1 MRLRDYLKDKIII
14 IILVI
19 LTYFIILSFMIGFK
33 IVDEFRWCFTILY
46 SLLFIIIFLYDFFR
60 KYFYYKDILSKLE
73 LLDEKYLI
81 CEMISKPNF
90 LDGEIFYQMLYEI
103 NKSMNEN
110 IRDYREKIND
120 FKEYVELW
128 IHEVKIPLS
137 ALILYT
143 HNKKIDK
150 ALVKEINRVD
160 NYLEQILYYIRV
172 ENTEADYI
180 IKEVDLNKVIR
191 DVMLK
196 NKDILLERKIKIT
209 SDVRDSKVLTDY
221 KWLEFMINQI
231 ISNSMKY
238 MRDIENKKIEIKAYK
253 KDNCVVLEILDNGMG
268 IPKSDLS
275 RVFNKTFTGQNGRK
289 VPGSTGMGLYI
300 VSNLYKKLGHKLEIE
315 SNEGEY
321 TKVKFI
327 FDDNL
332 FYSEV
337 CNKE

>member
-1 MRLRDYLKDKIII
+1 MKLRDYLKDKFIMIA
-14 IILVI
+14 LVI
-19 LTYFIILSFMIGFK
+19 VTYFIILSFMIGFK
-33 IVDEFRWCFTILY
+33 IVDEFRLCFTIIY
-46 SLLFIIIFLYDFFR
+46 FLLFILLFLYDYLR
-60 KYFYYKDILSKLE
+60 KYFFYKEILAKLN

-81 CEMISKPNF
+81 CELVSKPNF
-90 LDGEIFYQMLYEI
+90 LDGEILYQMLYEI

-110 IRDYREKIND
+110 IRDYRSKIND

-150 ALVKEINRVD
+150 ALVKEINKID

-196 NKDILLERKIKIT
+196 NKDILLERNIEIT
-209 SDVRDSKVLTDY
+209 SDVHDLKVLTDY
-221 KWLEFMINQI
+221 KWLEFMVNQI

-238 MRDIENKKIEIKAYK
+238 MKDIDDKKIEIQAYRE
-253 KDNCVVLEILDNGMG
+253 DHHIVLEILDNGMG

-275 RVFNKTFTGQNGRK
+275 RVLNKTFTGQNGRK

-300 VSNLYKKLGHKLEIE
+300 VSNLCKNLGHKLEIE
-315 SNEGEY
+315 SKEGEY
-321 TKVKFI
+321 TKVI
-327 FDDNL
+327 ITFDDNL
-332 FYSEV
+332 FYKEV
-337 CNKE
+337 RNME

>member
-33 IVDEFRWCFTILY
+33 IVDEFRWCFTVIY
-46 SLLFIIIFLYDFFR
+46 FLLFITLFLYDYFR
-60 KYFYYKDILSKLE
+60 KYFFYKEILSKLD

-81 CEMISKPNF
+81 CELVSKPNF
-90 LDGEIFYQMLYEI
+90 LDGEIFYQMLYDI

-180 IKEVDLNKVIR
+180 IKVVDLNKVIR

-196 NKDILLERKIKIT
+196 NKDILLERNIEIT

-221 KWLEFMINQI
+221 KWLEFMINQV

-238 MRDIENKKIEIKAYK
+238 MRNIENKKIEIRAYK

-300 VSNLYKKLGHKLEIE
+300 VSNLCKKLGHKLEIE

>member
-1 MRLRDYLKDKIII
+1 MRVRDYLKDKIII

-46 SLLFIIIFLYDFFR
+46 CLLFIIIFLYDFFR

-196 NKDILLERKIKIT
+196 NKDILLERNIEIT

-300 VSNLYKKLGHKLEIE
+300 VSNLCKKLGHKLEIE

-321 TKVKFI
+321 TKVKFV

-337 CNKE
+337 RNKE

>member
-1 MRLRDYLKDKIII
+1 MKLRDYLKDKIII

-19 LTYFIILSFMIGFK
+19 LTYFILLSFMIGFK
-33 IVDEFRWCFTILY
+33 IIDEFRWCFTVIY
-46 SLLFIIIFLYDFFR
+46 FLLFITLFLYDYFR
-60 KYFYYKDILSKLE
+60 KYFFYKEILSKLD

-81 CEMISKPNF
+81 CELVSKPNF
-90 LDGEIFYQMLYEI
+90 LDGEILYQMLYEI

-110 IRDYREKIND
+110 IRDYRSKIND

-143 HNKKIDK
+143 HNKKTSK
-150 ALVKEINRVD
+150 ALVKEINKVD

-172 ENTEADYI
+172 ENTEVDYI

-191 DVMLK
+191 EVMLK
-196 NKDILLERKIKIT
+196 NKDVLLERNIDII
-209 SDVRDSKVLTDY
+209 SDVNNIKVLTDY
-221 KWLEFMINQI
+221 KWLEFMINQV

-238 MRDIENKKIEIKAYK
+238 MRDIDDKKIEIKAYK
-253 KDNCVVLEILDNGMG
+253 QNKHIVLEILDNGMG
-268 IPKSDLS
+268 IPASDIG
-275 RVFNKTFTGQNGRK
+275 RVLNKTFTGQNGRK

-300 VSNLYKKLGHKLEIE
+300 VNNLCKKLGHKLEID
-315 SNEGEY
+315 SIEGEY

-327 FDDNL
+327 FYNNL
-332 FYSEV
+332 FYKEV
-337 CNKE
+337 K

>member
-1 MRLRDYLKDKIII
+1 MKLRDYLKDKIII

-90 LDGEIFYQMLYEI
+90 LDGEIFYQMLYDI

-160 NYLEQILYYIRV
+160 NYLEQILYYIRS
-172 ENTEADYI
+172 ENTEVDYI

-196 NKDILLERKIKIT
+196 NKDILLERNIEIT

-221 KWLEFMINQI
+221 KWLEFMINQV

-238 MRDIENKKIEIKAYK
+238 MRNIENKKIEIKAYK

-300 VSNLYKKLGHKLEIE
+300 VSNLCKKLGHKLEIE

-321 TKVKFI
+321 TKVKFV

-337 CNKE
+337 RNKE

>member
-196 NKDILLERKIKIT
+196 NKDILLERKIEIT

-300 VSNLYKKLGHKLEIE
+300 VSNLCKKLGHKLEIE

-321 TKVKFI
+321 TKVKFV

-337 CNKE
+337 RNKE

>member
-1 MRLRDYLKDKIII
+1 MKLRDYLKDKIII

-90 LDGEIFYQMLYEI
+90 LDGEILYQMLYEI

-196 NKDILLERKIKIT
+196 NKDILLERKIEIT

>member
-1 MRLRDYLKDKIII
+1 MKLRDYLKDKIVI

-81 CEMISKPNF
+81 CEMINKPNF
-90 LDGEIFYQMLYEI
+90 LDGEILYQMLYEI

-196 NKDILLERKIKIT
+196 NKDILLERNIEIT

-253 KDNCVVLEILDNGMG
+253 KNNCVVLEILDNGMG

-300 VSNLYKKLGHKLEIE
+300 VSNLCKKLGHKLEIE

-337 CNKE
+337 

>member
-1 MRLRDYLKDKIII
+1 MKLRDYLKDKIII

-90 LDGEIFYQMLYEI
+90 LDGEILYQMLYEI

-196 NKDILLERKIKIT
+196 NKDILLERNIEIT

-300 VSNLYKKLGHKLEIE
+300 DSNLCKKLGHKLEIE

>member
-1 MRLRDYLKDKIII
+1 MKLRDYLKDKIII
-14 IILVI
+14 IVLVI

-46 SLLFIIIFLYDFFR
+46 CLLFIIIFLYDFFR

-90 LDGEIFYQMLYEI
+90 LEGSIFYQMLYEI

-196 NKDILLERKIKIT
+196 NKDILLERKIEIT

-238 MRDIENKKIEIKAYK
+238 MRNIENKKIEIKAYK
-253 KDNCVVLEILDNGMG
+253 KNNCVVLEMLDNGMG

-300 VSNLYKKLGHKLEIE
+300 VSNLCKKLGHKLEIE

>member
-1 MRLRDYLKDKIII
+1 MKLKDYLKDKIII
-14 IILVI
+14 IVLVI
-19 LTYFIILSFMIGFK
+19 LTYFILLSFMIGFK
-33 IVDEFRWCFTILY
+33 IVDEFRWCFTIIYFLIFI
-46 SLLFIIIFLYDFFR
+46 LLFLYDYFR
-60 KYFYYKDILSKLE
+60 KYFFYKEILSKLD

-81 CEMISKPNF
+81 CEMVGKPNF
-90 LDGEIFYQMLYEI
+90 LEGSIFYQMLYEI

-150 ALVKEINRVD
+150 AFVKEINKVD
-160 NYLEQILYYIRV
+160 NYLEQILYYIRS

-196 NKDILLERKIKIT
+196 NKDVLLERNIDIV
-209 SDVRDSKVLTDY
+209 SDVHNLKVLTDY
-221 KWLEFMINQI
+221 KWLEFMINQV

-238 MRDIENKKIEIKAYK
+238 IRDIENKKIEIKAYK
-253 KDNCVVLEILDNGMG
+253 EDHHIILEILDNGMG
-268 IPKSDLS
+268 IPKSDIG

-300 VSNLYKKLGHKLEIE
+300 VHNLCKKLGHKLEIE
-315 SNEGEY
+315 SIEGEY
-321 TKVKFI
+321 TKIKFI
-327 FDDNL
+327 FDNNL
-332 FYSEV
+332 FYKGV
-337 CNKE
+337 K

>member
-1 MRLRDYLKDKIII
+1 MKLRDYLKDKVYIIF
-14 IILVI
+14 LVI
-19 LTYFIILSFMIGFK
+19 FTYFIIFSFMIGFK

-196 NKDILLERKIKIT
+196 NKDILLERKIEIT

-238 MRDIENKKIEIKAYK
+238 MRDIENKKIEIRAYK

-300 VSNLYKKLGHKLEIE
+300 VSNLCKKLGHKLEIE

>member
-1 MRLRDYLKDKIII
+1 MKLRDYLKDKIII
-14 IILVI
+14 IVLVI

-33 IVDEFRWCFTILY
+33 IVDEFRWCFTVIY
-46 SLLFIIIFLYDFFR
+46 FLLFIILFLYDYFR
-60 KYFYYKDILSKLE
+60 KYSFYKEILSKLDM
-73 LLDEKYLI
+73 LDEKYLI
-81 CEMISKPNF
+81 CELVNKPSF
-90 LDGEIFYQMLYEI
+90 LDGEILYQMLYEI

-143 HNKKIDK
+143 HNKKMDK
-150 ALVKEINRVD
+150 ALVREINKVD
-160 NYLEQILYYIRV
+160 NYLEQILYYIRS
-172 ENTEADYI
+172 ENTEVDYI
-180 IKEVDLNKVIR
+180 IKEVDLSKVIR

-196 NKDILLERKIKIT
+196 NKDVLLERNIEIT
-209 SDVRDSKVLTDY
+209 SDVHNLSVLTDY

-238 MRDIENKKIEIKAYK
+238 MMDIDDKKIEIKAYK
-253 KDNCVVLEILDNGMG
+253 EDHRIVLEILDNGMG

-275 RVFNKTFTGQNGRK
+275 RVLNKTFTGQNGRK

-300 VSNLYKKLGHKLEIE
+300 VSNLCKKLGHKLEIE
-315 SNEGEY
+315 SIEGEY
-321 TKVKFI
+321 TKVIII
-327 FDDNL
+327 FDNNL
-332 FYSEV
+332 FYKEV
-337 CNKE
+337 K

>member
-1 MRLRDYLKDKIII
+1 MKLRDYLKDKLFVIV
-14 IILVI
+14 LVV
-19 LTYFIILSFMIGFK
+19 LTYFIIYSFMIGFK
-33 IVDEFRWCFTILY
+33 IIGEFQICFTVIY
-46 SLLFIIIFLYDFFR
+46 FLLFIILFLYDYLR
-60 KYFYYKDILSKLE
+60 KYFFYKDMLSKLDM
-73 LLDEKYLI
+73 LDEKYLI
-81 CEMISKPNF
+81 CELVNKPNF
-90 LDGEIFYQMLYEI
+90 LDGEILYQMLYEI

-110 IRDYREKIND
+110 IRDYRSKIND

-143 HNKKIDK
+143 HNKKTSK
-150 ALVKEINRVD
+150 ALVKEINKVD
-160 NYLEQILYYIRV
+160 NYLEQILYYIRS

-180 IKEVDLNKVIR
+180 IKEVDLNKIIR

-196 NKDILLERKIKIT
+196 NKDVLLERKIEIT
-209 SDVRDSKVLTDY
+209 SDVHDLKVLTDY
-221 KWLEFMINQI
+221 KWLEFMVNQV

-253 KDNCVVLEILDNGMG
+253 EENHIVLEMLDNGMG
-268 IPKSDLS
+268 IPKSDIP

-300 VSNLYKKLGHKLEIE
+300 VSNLCKKLGHKIEIE
-315 SNEGEY
+315 SIEGEY

-327 FDDNL
+327 FNDNL

-337 CNKE
+337 RNME

>member
-1 MRLRDYLKDKIII
+1 MKLRDYLKDKIII

-90 LDGEIFYQMLYEI
+90 LDGEIFYQMLYDI

-196 NKDILLERKIKIT
+196 NKDILLERNIEIT

-300 VSNLYKKLGHKLEIE
+300 DSNLCKKLGHKLEIE

-321 TKVKFI
+321 TKVKFV

-337 CNKE
+337 RNKE

>member
-1 MRLRDYLKDKIII
+1 MKLRDYLKDKTIII
-14 IILVI
+14 VLVI
-19 LTYFIILSFMIGFK
+19 FAYFIIYSFMIGFK
-33 IVDEFRWCFTILY
+33 IINEFQICFTVIY
-46 SLLFIIIFLYDFFR
+46 FLLFIILFLYDYLR
-60 KYFYYKDILSKLE
+60 KYFFYKEILTRLN

-81 CEMISKPNF
+81 CELVSKPNF
-90 LDGEIFYQMLYEI
+90 LDGEILYQMLYEI

-110 IRDYREKIND
+110 IQNYREQIND

-160 NYLEQILYYIRV
+160 NYLEQILYYIRS
-172 ENTEADYI
+172 ENTEVDYI

-196 NKDILLERKIKIT
+196 NKDILLERNIDII
-209 SDVRDSKVLTDY
+209 SDVHDLKVLTDH
-221 KWLEFMINQI
+221 KWLEFMVNQI

-238 MRDIENKKIEIKAYK
+238 MKDIADKKIEIQAYR
-253 KDNCVVLEILDNGMG
+253 KDHYIVLEIFDNGMG

-289 VPGSTGMGLYI
+289 IPGSTGMGLYI
-300 VSNLYKKLGHKLEIE
+300 VNNLCKKLGHKIEIE
-315 SNEGEY
+315 SIEGEY

-327 FDDNL
+327 FDDNI

-337 CNKE
+337 RNKE

>member
-1 MRLRDYLKDKIII
+1 MKLKDYLKDKIII
-14 IILVI
+14 IVLVI
-19 LTYFIILSFMIGFK
+19 LTYFILLSFMIGFK
-33 IVDEFRWCFTILY
+33 IVDEFRWCFTIIYFLIFI
-46 SLLFIIIFLYDFFR
+46 LLFLYDYFR
-60 KYFYYKDILSKLE
+60 KYFFYKEILSKLD

-81 CEMISKPNF
+81 CEMVGKPNF
-90 LDGEIFYQMLYEI
+90 LEGSIFYQMLYEI

-150 ALVKEINRVD
+150 AFVKEINKVD
-160 NYLEQILYYIRV
+160 NYLEQILYYIRS

-196 NKDILLERKIKIT
+196 NKDVLLERNIDIV
-209 SDVRDSKVLTDY
+209 SDVHNLKVLTDY
-221 KWLEFMINQI
+221 KWLEFMINQV

-253 KDNCVVLEILDNGMG
+253 EDHHIILEILDNGMG
-268 IPKSDLS
+268 IPKSDIG

-300 VSNLYKKLGHKLEIE
+300 VHNLCKKLGHKLEIE
-315 SNEGEY
+315 SIEGEY
-321 TKVKFI
+321 TKIKFI
-327 FDDNL
+327 FDNNL
-332 FYSEV
+332 FYKGV
-337 CNKE
+337 K

>member
-196 NKDILLERKIKIT
+196 NKDILLERKIEIT

-231 ISNSMKY
+231 INNSMKY
-238 MRDIENKKIEIKAYK
+238 MRDIENKKIEIRGYK

-300 VSNLYKKLGHKLEIE
+300 VSNLCKKLGHKLEIE

>member
-1 MRLRDYLKDKIII
+1 MKLSNYLKDKIFVIV
-14 IILVI
+14 LVI
-19 LTYFIILSFMIGFK
+19 LTYCIITSFMIGFK

-60 KYFYYKDILSKLE
+60 KYFYYKEILSKLD

-81 CEMISKPNF
+81 CELVSKPNF
-90 LDGEIFYQMLYEI
+90 LDGEILYQMLYEI

-172 ENTEADYI
+172 KNTEADYI

-196 NKDILLERKIKIT
+196 NKDILLERKIEIT

-253 KDNCVVLEILDNGMG
+253 KNNCVVLEILDNGMG

-300 VSNLYKKLGHKLEIE
+300 VSNLCKKLGHKLEIE

>member
-1 MRLRDYLKDKIII
+1 MKLRDYLKDKIII
-14 IILVI
+14 IVLVI

-46 SLLFIIIFLYDFFR
+46 CLLFIIIFLYDFFR

-196 NKDILLERKIKIT
+196 NKDILLERNIEIT

-221 KWLEFMINQI
+221 KWLEFMINQV

-238 MRDIENKKIEIKAYK
+238 MRNIENKKIEIRAYK

-300 VSNLYKKLGHKLEIE
+300 VSNLCKKLGHKLEIE

-321 TKVKFI
+321 TKVKFV

-337 CNKE
+337 RNKE

>member
-1 MRLRDYLKDKIII
+1 MRVRDYLKDKIII

-90 LDGEIFYQMLYEI
+90 LDGEIFYQMLYDI

-196 NKDILLERKIKIT
+196 NKDILLERKIEIT

-238 MRDIENKKIEIKAYK
+238 MRNIENKKIEIKAYK
-253 KDNCVVLEILDNGMG
+253 KNNCVVLEMLDNGMG

-300 VSNLYKKLGHKLEIE
+300 VSNLCKKLGHKLEIE

>member
-1 MRLRDYLKDKIII
+1 MKLRDYLKDKIII

-90 LDGEIFYQMLYEI
+90 LDGEILYQMLYEI

-143 HNKKIDK
+143 HNKKMDK
-150 ALVKEINRVD
+150 ALVREINKVD
-160 NYLEQILYYIRV
+160 NYLEQILYYIRS
-172 ENTEADYI
+172 ENTEVDYI
-180 IKEVDLNKVIR
+180 IKEVDLSKVIR

-196 NKDILLERKIKIT
+196 NKDVLLERNIEIT
-209 SDVRDSKVLTDY
+209 SDVRDAKALTDY

-238 MRDIENKKIEIKAYK
+238 MRDIDDKKIEIKAYK
-253 KDNCVVLEILDNGMG
+253 EDHRIVLEILDNGMG

-275 RVFNKTFTGQNGRK
+275 RVLNKTFTGQNGRK

-300 VSNLYKKLGHKLEIE
+300 VSNLCKKLGHKLEIE
-315 SNEGEY
+315 SIEGEY
-321 TKVKFI
+321 TKVIII
-327 FDDNL
+327 FDNNL
-332 FYSEV
+332 FYKEV
-337 CNKE
+337 K

>member
-1 MRLRDYLKDKIII
+1 MKLRDYLKDKIII

-90 LDGEIFYQMLYEI
+90 LDGEIFYQMLYDI

-196 NKDILLERKIKIT
+196 NKDILLERKIEIT
-209 SDVRDSKVLTDY
+209 SDVRDSKVLTDS

-300 VSNLYKKLGHKLEIE
+300 VSNLCKKLGHKLEIE

-321 TKVKFI
+321 TKVKFV

-337 CNKE
+337 NKE